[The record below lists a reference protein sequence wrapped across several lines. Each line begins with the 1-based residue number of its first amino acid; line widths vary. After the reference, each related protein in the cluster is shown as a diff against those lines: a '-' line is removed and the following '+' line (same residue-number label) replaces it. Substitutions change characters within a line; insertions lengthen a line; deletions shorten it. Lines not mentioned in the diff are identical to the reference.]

1 MQLFYRAASAGRGT
15 ARDDAVDFRGIVG
28 REHDVRNADILL
40 KVLAR
45 FRARYRYDEG
55 SQTPALGHWRSNG
68 ELGER

>member
-15 ARDDAVDFRGIVG
+15 ARDDAVDFREIVG

-45 FRARYRYDEG
+45 FRASTG
-55 SQTPALGHWRSNG
+55 TMKATPALGHWPSNG
-68 ELGER
+68 KLGEP